1 MRVAV
6 LARTFGEGREQ
17 AERLLEGG
25 EVLAHLLLH
34 RLEGGGAEGVRES
47 PAVLLLLARQRI
59 EAELEIARHELL
71 HRVAVEANQL
81 PQEADGKQ
89 VGAPALLLNDD
100 LREHRMGEVFAGLRV
115 VDDKVSLAPHHFGE
129 VLERHIGARVGI
141 IEPAVGVF
149 LDDDRPALL
158 LRVPCHV
165 SSAPTPWGRA
175 PKTTSYRTC
184 EISSTFLVRSTRGF
198 AGKLNGD
205 QRLGLRVGPSITP
218 GGGLP

>member
-1 MRVAV
+1 MGIPL
-6 LARTFGEGREQ
+6 LARALGKGREQ

-47 PAVLLLLARQRI
+47 PAVLLLLAGERI

-81 PQEADGKQ
+81 PQEADRQ
-89 VGAPALLLNDD
+89 QIRAPAFLLDDD
-100 LREHRMGEVFAGLRV
+100 LREDRMGEVFAGLRV
-115 VDDKVSLAPHHFGE
+115 VDDKVSLAAHHFGE

-165 SSAPTPWGRA
+165 SSRSYALGPG

-184 EISSTFLVRSTRGF
+184 EISSTFFVRST
-198 AGKLNGD
+198 
-205 QRLGLRVGPSITP
+205 
-218 GGGLP
+218 